1 MNMKKPV
8 LILIVAAIVIITCGL
23 WIINSSMIF
32 GHKNILSLVVI
43 ILLVG
48 FAVFIGFK
56 QLTSVKRG
64 EPTEDELSK
73 KMLIKAS
80 SISYYISIYLW
91 LFIMYFSEKIKIE
104 THTLIGVGII
114 GMALI
119 FALSWVII
127 YFRGIRNE

>member
-1 MNMKKPV
+1 MKKAV
-8 LILIVAAIVIITCGL
+8 LIFIVAAIVLIASGL
-23 WIINSSMIF
+23 WIINSSVIT
-32 GHKNILSLVVI
+32 GHKSILSLAVI
-43 ILLVG
+43 FLLVG
-48 FAVFIGFK
+48 FAIFIGFK

-64 EPTEDELSK
+64 EPAEDELSK
-73 KMLIKAS
+73 KILTKTS
-80 SISYYISIYLW
+80 SISYYISIYFW
-91 LFIMYFSEKIKIE
+91 LFIMYFSDKTKIE